1 MDHSNHALFVEFSYG
16 LAFMTGLLGAGHCL
30 GMCGGL
36 VSAFFMKVGA
46 GRTAPLRSIL
56 AYHAARI
63 AIYAGVGLLAALLG
77 AVLVST
83 GRLGLAQGVLQIV
96 AGLIVILLGFD
107 LLGISPIRNAYG
119 FAPLAWLRR
128 QFMTA
133 TQKGPLVG
141 SLIGG
146 AINGLMPCSMTMAMA
161 VQATTAPSPP
171 EGMLLMLAFGA
182 GTLPAMLSASVL
194 FGKLGPRFRG
204 WLLKGA
210 ALFVIALGVSTFW
223 QGLRY
228 FLVMVKLV
236 A

>member
-1 MDHSNHALFVEFSYG
+1 VDHSSHVAEFSYA
-16 LAFMTGLLGAGHCL
+16 LAFMTGLLGSGHCL

-36 VSAFFMKVGA
+36 VSAFFMKVGG
-46 GRTAPLRSIL
+46 GRAAPVTSIL
-56 AYHAARI
+56 AYHTARI
-63 AIYAGVGLLAALLG
+63 AVYGAVGLIAALLG

-96 AGLIVILLGFD
+96 AGAVVILLGFD
-107 LLGISPIRNAYG
+107 LLGLAPIRNAYG
-119 FAPLAWLRR
+119 FAPLAWLRK
-128 QFMTA
+128 QFMGA
-133 TQKGPLVG
+133 TQKGPILG
-141 SLIGG
+141 ALIGG

-182 GTLPAMLSASVL
+182 GTLPSMLSASVL
-194 FGKLGPRFRG
+194 FGKLGPRLRG

-210 ALFVIALGVSTFW
+210 ALFVIALGISTFW

-236 A
+236 G